1 MDTSDRY
8 IPALKYRWLTP
19 LYHPLVSRFMHEDRF
34 KSRVIDMM
42 QLKPGMRLLD
52 VGCGTGTLAI
62 MIMQAYPQ
70 VQVTGLDGD
79 PEILEIANKKT
90 LDHGLEI
97 KYDQGV
103 AYALPYPEDY
113 FDRVVSSMVMHH
125 LTRENK
131 IQSFKE
137 IRRVLK
143 PGGEFHLVD
152 FGPPRNVYTRL
163 ISMVMQRLEPVG
175 DNING
180 NLPAYIQSAGFSSV
194 IEAGNSDSIAGIL
207 TFYRAIK

>member
-1 MDTSDRY
+1 
-8 IPALKYRWLTP
+8 
-19 LYHPLVSRFMHEDRF
+19 MHEDKF

-79 PEILEIANKKT
+79 QEILEIANKKT
-90 LDHGLEI
+90 HDHGLEI

-125 LTRENK
+125 LTRKNK

-152 FGPPRNVYTRL
+152 FGPPRNMYTRL
-163 ISMVMQRLEPVG
+163 VSMVMQRLEPVG

-180 NLPAYIQSAGFSSV
+180 NLPTFIRSAGFSSV
-194 IEAGNSDSIAGIL
+194 AEAGNSDSIAGIL